1 MSRNN
6 LYTSCVMISNNNK
19 VIVVFIKPEMAF
31 DIGTFEEKYRE
42 IIRKDIKGGNIHF
55 RFKHF
60 GVVRDPTHGSIQI
73 EMGSQIAYREVGG
86 SWQNDAYFYL
96 SPTIY
101 QQPARGDVIIH
112 RNMFYNNNG
121 GGDRFTVPSM
131 EASDFNLM
139 TESNPSSVKY
149 DEQTSNLRTAASI
162 KIPWGFQMHVDFAG
176 ITDTY
181 TEDINLWAQYTSGT
195 GKDTIN
201 RDLIKG
207 YTICINGKITPSSG
221 VLQLMPLILPNV
233 ANALGV
239 EPTSANILVND
250 GVRHKKLTAFRI
262 EDHHPVGERTT
273 YRKLYVGD
281 VHVANVFCLE
291 DDPFQDFRIDL
302 RENAYY
308 PIIFVN
314 PLIEPTSPWGFQEPA
329 RTDYSIMETLY
340 TNLGSDTLELDANH
354 SVINMT
360 TEYTMFCNEYY
371 PRLCTMNLGDITSP
385 LLHEFVDKI
394 LYIYSDTCLHDTYSE
409 VTPDDEVNQ
418 AGDNGISTEVTVVL
432 IVIPLILLISF
443 ILCYT
448 ESNRYKKVT
457 ER

>member
-1 MSRNN
+1 
-6 LYTSCVMISNNNK
+6 MISNNNK
-19 VIVVFIKPEMAF
+19 VMVVFIKPEMAF

-42 IIRKDIKGGNIHF
+42 IIRKDIKRGNIHF

-60 GVVRDPTHGSIQI
+60 GIVRDPTHGSIQI

-112 RNMFYNNNG
+112 RGMFYNNN

-139 TESNPSSVKY
+139 TESNPSSVQY

-162 KIPWGFQMHVDFAG
+162 KIPWGFQMHVDFAN

-181 TEDINLWAQYTSGT
+181 TEDINLWATYVIRGNGNT
-195 GKDTIN
+195 DTID
-201 RDLIKG
+201 RGLIKG
-207 YTICINGKITPSSG
+207 YTICIDGKITPSSD
-221 VLQLMPLILPNV
+221 ILPHRRDIFVFNS
-233 ANALGV
+233 L
-239 EPTSANILVND
+239 ESDP
-250 GVRHKKLTAFRI
+250 VRHKKLTAFRI

-329 RTDYSIMETLY
+329 RTDYSIMEALY
-340 TNLGSDTLELDANH
+340 TTLGSETLKLDANH
-354 SVINMT
+354 SVMNMT

-371 PRLCTMNLGDITSP
+371 PQLCTMNLGDITSP
-385 LLHEFVDKI
+385 LLLEFVDKI
-394 LYIYSDTCLHDTYSE
+394 LYIYSETCLHDTYSE

-418 AGDNGISTEVTVVL
+418 AGDNGVSTEVTVVL
-432 IVIPLILLISF
+432 IIIPLILLISC

-448 ESNRYKKVT
+448 ESNKYKKVT

>member
-1 MSRNN
+1 
-6 LYTSCVMISNNNK
+6 
-19 VIVVFIKPEMAF
+19 MAF
-31 DIGTFEEKYRE
+31 DVGTFEKRYRE
-42 IIRKDIKGGNIHF
+42 IILNDIKEGNIHF

-60 GVVRDPTHGSIQI
+60 GVVQDPTHGSIQI

-86 SWQNDAYFYL
+86 LWQNDAYFYL
-96 SPTIY
+96 SPTVY

-112 RNMFYNNNG
+112 RNMFYNNG

-139 TESNPSSVKY
+139 TESNPSSVQY
-149 DEQTSNLRTAASI
+149 DEKRSNLTTAASI
-162 KIPWGFQMHVDFAG
+162 KIPWGFQMHVDFAD

-181 TEDINLWAQYTSGT
+181 TEDVNLWAQYVTSLVDM
-195 GKDTIN
+195 DTID

-207 YTICINGKITPSSG
+207 YTICIDGTITPSSD
-221 VLQLMPLILPNV
+221 ILPKENE
-233 ANALGV
+233 NALV
-239 EPTSANILVND
+239 TTYNSLQND
-250 GVRHKKLTAFRI
+250 VLRHKRLTAFRI

-314 PLIEPTSPWGFQEPA
+314 PLIQPTSPWGFQEPA

-340 TNLGSDTLELDANH
+340 TTFGSETLELDANH
-354 SVINMT
+354 SVKTMT
-360 TEYTMFCNEYY
+360 IEYTRFCNEYY
-371 PRLCTMNLGDITSP
+371 PQLCTMNLSDISSP
-385 LLHEFVDKI
+385 LLREFVDKI
-394 LYIYSDTCLHDTYSE
+394 LYIYSDTCLHDTYSIEE
-409 VTPDDEVNQ
+409 VHPDDVVNQ
-418 AGDNGISTEVTVVL
+418 LGGNGLSPELTVVL
-432 IVIPLILLISF
+432 ILIPIVLVISSLFYFKLRKPDSGQDD
-443 ILCYT
+443 
-448 ESNRYKKVT
+448 S
-457 ER
+457 